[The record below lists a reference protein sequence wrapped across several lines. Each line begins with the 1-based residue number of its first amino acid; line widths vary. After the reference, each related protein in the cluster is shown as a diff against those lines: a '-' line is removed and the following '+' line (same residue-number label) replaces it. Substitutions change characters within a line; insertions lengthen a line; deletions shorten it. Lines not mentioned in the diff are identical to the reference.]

1 VKLSFVS
8 AAAVAASLVLASTVG
23 ASAADMPTKAPVY
36 APIAMYNWSGFYAG
50 VNAGAAFG
58 RSSTQTSTV
67 FSPTGYFAATSVT
80 SIAAVGDQSANKA
93 GFTGG
98 LQLGYN
104 WQINSAVI
112 GLEADFGYM
121 GTRTSVT
128 SGAVYPCCAPTAYSI
143 TQSAKTDWLMT
154 LRPRVGIANN
164 NWLLYV
170 TGGLAIAQVKGDFN
184 FTDTFATAAESASI
198 SKTKVGWALGGGVE
212 YALAG
217 KWSLKAEYLHVDL
230 GSVSGTSTNLTAFGP
245 PAIGFPTSVFTHSVK
260 VTDDIVR
267 VGLNYKL

>member
-1 VKLSFVS
+1 VKLSFAS
-8 AAAVAASLVLASTVG
+8 SAAVAASLVVASTIA
-23 ASAADMPTKAPVY
+23 ASAADMPAKAPVY
-36 APIAMYNWSGFYAG
+36 APVALYNWSGFYAG

-58 RSSTQTSTV
+58 RASFQTSTTNP
-67 FSPTGYFAATSVT
+67 SYFADSSLPA
-80 SIAAVGDQSANKA
+80 IAATGNQSANNT

-121 GTRTSVT
+121 GLRASSSAT
-128 SGAVYPCCAPTAYSI
+128 AFYPCCAPTNFTVSS
-143 TQSAKTDWLMT
+143 SAKTDWLMT

-170 TGGLAIAQVKGDFN
+170 TGGLAVAQVKGDFT
-184 FTDTFATAAESASI
+184 FTDTFAASAESASI
-198 SKTKVGWALGGGVE
+198 SKTKAGWALGGGVE

-217 KWSLKAEYLHVDL
+217 AWSMKAEYLHVDL
-230 GSVSGTSTNLTAFGP
+230 GSVSGSSNNQTVGT
-245 PAIGFPTSVFTHSVK
+245 PAVAVPLNTWSHSVK

-267 VGLNYKL
+267 LGLNYKLR

>member
-1 VKLSFVS
+1 MRLSFAS
-8 AAAVAASLVLASTVG
+8 AAAVATSLVLASTIA

-36 APIAMYNWSGFYAG
+36 APVAVYNWSGFYAG

-58 RSSTQTSTV
+58 RASTQTSTTV
-67 FSPTGYFAATSVT
+67 GTYFAATSIPA
-80 SIAAVGDQSANKA
+80 IAAAGDQSANNT

-98 LQLGYN
+98 VQIGYN

-121 GTRTSVT
+121 GLRAS
-128 SGAVYPCCAPTAYSI
+128 SSAGAVYPCCAPTAFTVSSS
-143 TQSAKTDWLMT
+143 TKTDWLMT

-170 TGGLAIAQVKGDFN
+170 TGGLAVAQVKADFT
-184 FTDTFATAAESASI
+184 FADTFALAAESASI
-198 SKTKVGWALGGGVE
+198 SKTKAGWALGGGVE
-212 YALAG
+212 YAMAG
-217 KWSLKAEYLHVDL
+217 PWSLKAEYLHVDL
-230 GSVSGTSTNLTAFGP
+230 GSVSTTSNNMTLTAA
-245 PAIGFPTSVFTHSVK
+245 AIPSPGSTWSHSVK

-267 VGLNYKL
+267 VGLNYKFR